1 MNVEFLSEEANA
13 NALTGIKRTSE
24 AASEKISFINH
35 FFSFFF
41 AGGGAVGAFYLLVLL
56 LLFFSKKRNLMVFI
70 FLLFHGFGEV
80 RHMIFIN
87 THIAVEYVC
96 HLFSS

>member
-41 AGGGAVGAFYLLVLL
+41 CRGGGSGGF
-56 LLFFSKKRNLMVFI
+56 LFISIVTVIL
-70 FLLFHGFGEV
+70 
-80 RHMIFIN
+80 
-87 THIAVEYVC
+87 
-96 HLFSS
+96 

>member
-1 MNVEFLSEEANA
+1 M
-13 NALTGIKRTSE
+13 
-24 AASEKISFINH
+24 
-35 FFSFFF
+35 
-41 AGGGAVGAFYLLVLL
+41 GAFYLLVLL